1 MRKSN
6 NSSTQ
11 KPDTETNL
19 KARKNIIGIYY
30 NIIIKQSFTLT
41 EQVLRRSGYLYAT
54 KSWEG
59 QVIYMQQEETTTKA
73 KAIFIYFGQ
82 SQNCGWLL
90 GGESWN
96 GLDWPHIAS
105 SILRHN
111 QFEAILR
118 HTQFHNLL
126 LVWLWTIESVHPKP

>member
-54 KSWEG
+54 RRDHL
-59 QVIYMQQEETTTKA
+59 
-73 KAIFIYFGQ
+73 
-82 SQNCGWLL
+82 N
-90 GGESWN
+90 
-96 GLDWPHIAS
+96 H
-105 SILRHN
+105 
-111 QFEAILR
+111 
-118 HTQFHNLL
+118 
-126 LVWLWTIESVHPKP
+126 